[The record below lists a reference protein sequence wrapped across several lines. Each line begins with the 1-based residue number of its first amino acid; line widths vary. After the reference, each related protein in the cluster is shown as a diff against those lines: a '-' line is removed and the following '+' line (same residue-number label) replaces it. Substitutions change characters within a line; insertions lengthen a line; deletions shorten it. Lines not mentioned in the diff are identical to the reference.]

1 MTEALTYYSYAKVN
15 LGLKILNKRP
25 DNYHN
30 IHSLF
35 IEINLSD
42 ELTFLANEN
51 HKLSIKGK
59 PPTQFPLDENNLIT
73 KAYKLMRSH
82 LNSNELE
89 YSIQIKKNI
98 PIGSGLG
105 GGSSNA
111 ATTLTVLNK
120 LWNVGFSNKKLEQL
134 GVSLGADIP
143 FFINGGLQLVE
154 GIGEILSPQK
164 NDFFR
169 DLYFLLIIPSIYV
182 STKEAYSSLNKP
194 LHPIQSYSKFSPVS
208 RPVNW
213 QLFDNDF
220 ENVIGKTYPEIHEL
234 KIALK
239 KSGALFSGLSGS
251 GSTVFGIYD
260 SLQNAD
266 IIEKEFSNYQTFLTS
281 PVFHS

>member
-1 MTEALTYYSYAKVN
+1 MNKAFIHYSYAKVN

-42 ELTFLANEN
+42 ELTFFANEN
-51 HKLSIKGK
+51 HKLSIKG
-59 PPTQFPLDENNLIT
+59 PTHTQFPLDENNLIT
-73 KAYKLMRSH
+73 KAYKLMRNH
-82 LNSNELE
+82 LNFNELE
-89 YSIQIKKNI
+89 YAIQIKKNI

-111 ATTLTVLNK
+111 ATTLKVLNE
-120 LWNVGFSNKKLEQL
+120 LWNMGFSNKKLEQL

-143 FFINGGLQLVE
+143 FFINGGLQLIE
-154 GIGEILSPQK
+154 GIGETLSPQK
-164 NDFFR
+164 NDFLR

-239 KSGALFSGLSGS
+239 KNGALFSGLSGS
-251 GSTVFGIYD
+251 GSTVFGIFD
-260 SLQNAD
+260 SLQKAD
-266 IIEKEFSNYQTFLTS
+266 IVEKKFSNYQTFLTS